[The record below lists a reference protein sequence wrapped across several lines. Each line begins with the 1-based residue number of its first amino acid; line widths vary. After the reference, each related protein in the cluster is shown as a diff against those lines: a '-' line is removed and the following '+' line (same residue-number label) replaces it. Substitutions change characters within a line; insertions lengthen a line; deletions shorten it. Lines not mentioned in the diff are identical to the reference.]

1 MLRKVLILNIGA
13 FWGVILVLWWLVLA
27 GVAIVVAAS
36 NAARFVLHIRETLS
50 TPPKEITLVLLVL
63 NLKSSTN
70 AFWNGNAHMLAIL
83 NIIGIGICMLLT
95 VLVLGCSLLVPLT
108 RRERRKV
115 LLFLRWWAKWAL
127 VGVFFLLNALAGIDF
142 EVEPWRGNLDIAIM
156 ADEYWPTWVQCGLP
170 LILIALTWTIEYCN
184 VCILRRTDA
193 AEIIPKSPQ
202 GYIPEKAR
210 FAGMSLALFALALW
224 VPFIRSNFMYLEKT
238 GIVSD
243 VIIPDDS
250 KMVSLSVGNS
260 YTDYLMYYFP
270 SNITYPICV
279 FIAPLVDLFVLILI
293 GVGIEDPSLKV
304 VGALASSMNA
314 LEVMF
319 VMSLAYVM
327 ETGQLTSFLV
337 DKQVPELCRWFEV
350 HEHEK
355 CFSCNGHWGAGS
367 SWLGGIVLCCLSAHF
382 IFHFFERPIVEVD
395 VGFWKD
401 LLSAEPENPT
411 LQDKSLPSDTHSVE
425 QDPKEGP
432 MFTCPNDNM
441 KMIL

>member
-13 FWGVILVLWWLVLA
+13 FWGVILVMWWLVLA
-27 GVAIVVAAS
+27 CVAIVVAVS
-36 NAARFVLHIRETLS
+36 NAAKFELHILETL
-50 TPPKEITLVLLVL
+50 TEPPKEISMVLLVL

-83 NIIGIGICMLLT
+83 NIIGIGVCMLLT
-95 VLVLGCSLLVPLT
+95 VLVLGCSLIVPLT
-108 RRERRKV
+108 RRERKKV
-115 LLFLRWWAKWAL
+115 LLFLRWWSKWAL

-184 VCILRRTDA
+184 VCILRRTDT

-202 GYIPEKAR
+202 TFVPEKPR
-210 FAGMSLALFALALW
+210 FAGMCLALFALALW

-238 GIVSD
+238 GLVSD
-243 VIIPDDS
+243 VIIPDYD
-250 KMVSLSVGNS
+250 KMVSLSVGTS

-279 FIAPLVDLFVLILI
+279 VIAPLVDLLVLILI
-293 GVGIEDPSLKV
+293 GAGIEDSGLKV
-304 VGALASSMNA
+304 IGALASSMNA

-319 VMSLAYVM
+319 AMSFAYVM

-337 DKQVPELCRWFEV
+337 DKQVPELCKWFEV
-350 HEHEK
+350 NIHEK

-367 SWLGGIVLCCLSAHF
+367 SWLGVIVLCCLSAHF
-382 IFHFFERPIVEVD
+382 IYHYFERPIEELD
-395 VGFWKD
+395 GGFWKD
-401 LLSAEPENPT
+401 LQSSAAENPT
-411 LQDKSLPSDTHSVE
+411 LQENLLPSDTRYIE
-425 QDPKEGP
+425 DPKEGQVSA
-432 MFTCPNDNM
+432 FPNDNI

>member
-13 FWGVILVLWWLVLA
+13 FWGIILVMWWLVLA
-27 GVAIVVAAS
+27 GVAIVVAVS
-36 NAARFVLHIRETLS
+36 NAAKFELHIRETL
-50 TPPKEITLVLLVL
+50 TQPPKEISMVLLVL

-83 NIIGIGICMLLT
+83 NIIGIGVCMLLT
-95 VLVLGCSLLVPLT
+95 VLVLGCSLIVPLT

-115 LLFLRWWAKWAL
+115 LLFLRWWSKWAL

-170 LILIALTWTIEYCN
+170 LVLIALTWTIEYCN
-184 VCILRRTDA
+184 VCILRRTDT
-193 AEIIPKSPQ
+193 AEIIPKSPKTF
-202 GYIPEKAR
+202 IPDKPR

-238 GIVSD
+238 GLVSD
-243 VIIPDDS
+243 IIIPDYD
-250 KMVSLSVGNS
+250 KMVSLSVGTS

-279 FIAPLVDLFVLILI
+279 VIAPLVDLLVLILI
-293 GVGIEDPSLKV
+293 GAGIEDSGLKV
-304 VGALASSMNA
+304 IGALASSMNA

-319 VMSLAYVM
+319 AMSFAYVM

-337 DKQVPELCRWFEV
+337 DKQVPELCRWVEV
-350 HEHEK
+350 NIHEK

-367 SWLGGIVLCCLSAHF
+367 SWLGAIVLCCLSAHF
-382 IFHFFERPIVEVD
+382 IYHYYERPLEEAD
-395 VGFWKD
+395 GGFWKD
-401 LLSAEPENPT
+401 LHSSAAENPT
-411 LQDKSLPSDTHSVE
+411 LQEKLLPSDTRYIE
-425 QDPKEGP
+425 QDSKEGQVSA
-432 MFTCPNDNM
+432 FPNDNI